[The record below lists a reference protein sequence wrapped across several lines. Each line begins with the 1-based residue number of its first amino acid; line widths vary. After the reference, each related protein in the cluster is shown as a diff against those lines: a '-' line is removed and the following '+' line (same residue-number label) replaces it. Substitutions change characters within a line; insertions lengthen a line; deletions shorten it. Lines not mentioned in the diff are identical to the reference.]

1 MAELPEVE
9 IITQD
14 LKKTIIGKKI
24 KRIEEICPENL
35 RRKSSIGLNE
45 ILNKKITSIKRRG
58 KYIVISFSKGYSLL
72 IHLGMTGHLFY
83 KRGREPINK
92 HDLLIFD
99 FLSGKNRLIYND
111 IRRFGSVTVVDS
123 AVLQKLNIFN
133 KMGPEPLMVT
143 KEEFLR
149 IFRNRKS
156 KIKSLLLDQKIIAGL
171 GNIYA
176 DEALFQA
183 KIHPEERANTLSE
196 KKLEMLR
203 GSIKRILVKAIQEGG
218 STIINYCNLFG
229 EEGKYQNYHKVY
241 SRKGLPCAL
250 CGTTIE
256 KIRVSQRS
264 SFYCP
269 KCQKKGNI

>member
-1 MAELPEVE
+1 MAELPEAEV
-9 IITQD
+9 ITQE

-35 RRKSSIGLNE
+35 RRKSSIGLNK
-45 ILNKKITSIKRRG
+45 ILNKKITNIKRRG
-58 KYIVISFSKGYSLL
+58 KYIIISFSKGYTLL

-83 KRGREPINK
+83 KQERESIK
-92 HDLLIFD
+92 RHDLLIFD
-99 FLSGKNRLIYND
+99 FFSEKKRLIYND

-123 AVLQKLNIFN
+123 AEIQKLNIFN
-133 KMGPEPLMVT
+133 KMGPEPLKVT
-143 KEEFLR
+143 KEKFLK
-149 IFRNRKS
+149 IFRDRKS
-156 KIKSLLLDQKIIAGL
+156 KIKSLLLNQNILAGL

-203 GSIKRILVKAIQEGG
+203 GSIKRILVRAIQKGG
-218 STIINYCNLFG
+218 STIMNYCNLFG

-241 SRKGLPCAL
+241 GKGGLPCSI
-250 CGTTIE
+250 CRTTI
-256 KIRVSQRS
+256 KKLRISQRS

-269 KCQKKGNI
+269 KCQKKG